1 VIRSGASS
9 NLVLSSLVFE
19 YGCDAMILLDSELT
33 VRALNPAAQSLLGW
47 RPDQAAGR
55 LDCRTVLGCRAEPPR
70 PAGDGRPGPCLCE
83 RVMTLHRAVGSAKLR
98 VRPHGHREIVVSASC
113 SPLPVDH
120 LGGAVLVLRA
130 IDDDGDALATGEL
143 RTGGLRMDVAR
154 HQVYAN
160 GRIIRVTP
168 IEFDLLRYLLAHAGR
183 VVSRQELLEH
193 VWRYQDGDDRDLVK
207 SHIASLRHR
216 LRDAG
221 VSDAR
226 IENVYGVGYML
237 SSEGS
242 PATPLGNAP
251 APGQAGDW
259 W

>member
-1 VIRSGASS
+1 
-9 NLVLSSLVFE
+9 
-19 YGCDAMILLDSELT
+19 
-33 VRALNPAAQSLLGW
+33 
-47 RPDQAAGR
+47 
-55 LDCRTVLGCRAEPPR
+55 
-70 PAGDGRPGPCLCE
+70 
-83 RVMTLHRAVGSAKLR
+83 
-98 VRPHGHREIVVSASC
+98 
-113 SPLPVDH
+113 
-120 LGGAVLVLRA
+120 
-130 IDDDGDALATGEL
+130 
-143 RTGGLRMDVAR
+143 MDVAR

-242 PATPLGNAP
+242 PMALPGTAP
-251 APGQAGDW
+251 TQGQAGDW

>member
-1 VIRSGASS
+1 
-9 NLVLSSLVFE
+9 
-19 YGCDAMILLDSELT
+19 
-33 VRALNPAAQSLLGW
+33 
-47 RPDQAAGR
+47 
-55 LDCRTVLGCRAEPPR
+55 
-70 PAGDGRPGPCLCE
+70 
-83 RVMTLHRAVGSAKLR
+83 
-98 VRPHGHREIVVSASC
+98 
-113 SPLPVDH
+113 
-120 LGGAVLVLRA
+120 VLRT
-130 IDDDGDALATGEL
+130 IDDGDALATEEL
-143 RTGGLRMDVAR
+143 RAGALRMDVAR

-183 VVSRQELLEH
+183 VISRQELLEH

-221 VSDAR
+221 VSDAH

-237 SSEGS
+237 SSAGS
-242 PATPLGNAP
+242 PVALLGIAP
-251 APGQAGDW
+251 TQGQAGDW